1 MTNPRVLHLATSLG
15 GGAGIAARRIVQAQV
30 DQGMNSHLS
39 AANQSGAVLARHES
53 ILPKS
58 QVAKY
63 SSKAVTLLQTKVLQN
78 SELLVTPISINT
90 IKNLTKHIQ
99 DIDVIHLHAFYNL
112 LDIEV
117 LSELSQI
124 VPIAI
129 TLHDQRFFTG
139 GCHYS
144 GECEGYKFTCS
155 RCPQVR
161 PFLNH
166 VPRAQLTKS
175 MRTIKDMK
183 KVQMISPSQWL
194 ASLAEQST
202 ALSSKS
208 IVAISNPV
216 PNVFQP
222 AQKKRSK
229 NEQTLKIGFVSE
241 NLSNPY
247 KGIQVLIDALE
258 RLPLSFQAEVKFIG
272 RGLTPQVKHVIPIS
286 REHISDSASMAK
298 AIQGCDVIVV
308 PSLQDNSPSV
318 ISESLMCGV
327 PVIGSKVG
335 GISELLLEF
344 DLPSFEKEKSEQL
357 SQILEKFQPLE
368 MEHSIQKKIREKFSP
383 ESSARRHLKIYKELI
398 S

>member
-1 MTNPRVLHLATSLG
+1 MATSLG

-30 DQGMNSHLS
+30 EQGMNSYLS

-58 QVAKY
+58 QVTKY
-63 SSKAVTLLQTKVLQN
+63 SSKAVTFLQTKILQN
-78 SELLVTPISINT
+78 SELLVTPISVNT
-90 IKNLTKHIQ
+90 VKNLSSQIQ

-112 LDIEV
+112 LNIEF
-117 LSELSQI
+117 LNELSQI
-124 VPIAI
+124 APLAI
-129 TLHDQRFFTG
+129 TLHDQRLFTG

-144 GECEGYKFTCS
+144 GECEGYKFDCNQ
-155 RCPQVR
+155 CPQVR
-161 PFLNH
+161 SFLNH
-166 VPRAQLTKS
+166 IPSTQLSKS
-175 MRTIKDMK
+175 MQTMKNLK
-183 KVQMISPSQWL
+183 KVKIISPSQWL
-194 ASLAEQST
+194 ASLAEQS
-202 ALSSKS
+202 AVLSRESMA
-208 IVAISNPV
+208 VISNPV

-222 AQKKRSK
+222 AQRKGSK
-229 NEQTLKIGFVSE
+229 NEQALRIGFVSE
-241 NLSNPY
+241 NLGNPY

-272 RGLTPQVKHVIPIS
+272 RGLTPQLKRPTPIS
-286 REHISDSASMAK
+286 CEHISDSASMAK
-298 AIQGCDVIVV
+298 AIHECDVIVV

-344 DLPSFEKEKSEQL
+344 ELPSFEKEKPEQL
-357 SQILEKFQPLE
+357 SQILEKFKPLE
-368 MEHSIQKKIREKFSP
+368 IGQSTQKRIRDKFSP
-383 ESSARRHLKIYKELI
+383 ENSARRHLEIYKDLI